1 MRYETPIYFQ
11 SFGSSVYDDT
21 TGNYVTADPTETMRR
36 ASVIDTRADML
47 TLIYGALKQGTL
59 TLQLQN
65 HYTSPF
71 DTVRIGGKRYKLD
84 FERKLKTKHVML
96 VSEVP

>member
-1 MRYETPIYFQ
+1 MRYDTAVYFQ
-11 SFGSSVYDDT
+11 RYGSSVYDKT
-21 TGNYVTADPTETMRR
+21 TGNYLPVVAQEEVRF
-36 ASVIDTRADML
+36 ASVMDTRAEML